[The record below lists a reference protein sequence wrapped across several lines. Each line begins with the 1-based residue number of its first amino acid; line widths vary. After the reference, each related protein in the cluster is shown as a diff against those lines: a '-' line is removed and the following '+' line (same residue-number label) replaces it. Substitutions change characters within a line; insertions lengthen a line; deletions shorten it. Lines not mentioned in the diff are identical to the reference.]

1 MKVLWY
7 EKLKSCEKKQTKQP
21 KNMKTKWKLVGMQ
34 KNNNKATTRKA
45 TKRIPAEKIYTF
57 QIIIHLLVSLMSVYI
72 QKISESETNQFG
84 KYGRLQNI
92 GSDSPSAFSG
102 ISAQI

>member
-1 MKVLWY
+1 MKIGGL
-7 EKLKSCEKKQTKQP
+7 
-21 KNMKTKWKLVGMQ
+21 Q

-45 TKRIPAEKIYTF
+45 TKRIPTEKIYTF
-57 QIIIHLLVSLMSVYI
+57 QINIHLFDSLMSIYI

-92 GSDSPSAFSG
+92 GSDWPSAFSG

>member
-1 MKVLWY
+1 
-7 EKLKSCEKKQTKQP
+7 
-21 KNMKTKWKLVGMQ
+21 MQ

-84 KYGRLQNI
+84 KYGRLKNI
-92 GSDSPSAFSG
+92 GSDWPSAFSG